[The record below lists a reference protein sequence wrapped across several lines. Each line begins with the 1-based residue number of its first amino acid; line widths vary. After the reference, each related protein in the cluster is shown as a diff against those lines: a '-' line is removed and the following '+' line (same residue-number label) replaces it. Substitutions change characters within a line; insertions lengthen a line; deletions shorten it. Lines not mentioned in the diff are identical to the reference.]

1 MFYNAK
7 MSTKISTSRK
17 KIVLVKK
24 KIGKKL
30 QSLWGRRMLGEG
42 LISYYSSTVLNFSYF
57 CCLPFKG
64 HLLAWWVLSWGFYT
78 K

>member
-24 KIGKKL
+24 KDRKKIAIFVGKKNA
-30 QSLWGRRMLGEG
+30 GGG
-42 LISYYSSTVLNFSYF
+42 FNFILF
-57 CCLPFKG
+57 INRAELFLF
-64 HLLAWWVLSWGFYT
+64 LLFAV
-78 K
+78 